1 MESCMLFICVACLDI
16 QFKVL
21 YEWIICIC
29 GAVNNSSVHSVEP
42 IFKLLT
48 IKQVH
53 DTSMMIDGSVDV
65 EKLFSDSGF

>member
-1 MESCMLFICVACLDI
+1 MLFICVACLDI

-29 GAVNNSSVHSVEP
+29 CAVNNSSDHSVEP

-48 IKQVH
+48 IN